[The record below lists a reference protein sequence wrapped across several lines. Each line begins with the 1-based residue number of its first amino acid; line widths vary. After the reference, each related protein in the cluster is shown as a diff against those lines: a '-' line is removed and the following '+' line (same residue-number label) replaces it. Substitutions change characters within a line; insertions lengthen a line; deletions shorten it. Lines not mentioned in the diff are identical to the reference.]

1 MSTNGTT
8 PAAESDAVVLSGG
21 VIFIIIFGATSIFFF
36 SIMTVVCVGEFKEY
50 RSRRRRP
57 SGPIENGNYPRQ
69 PPPLTVPPV
78 TNPTVAGANYPRQP
92 PDSGADNHHDN
103 ISTVK
108 PVEETVAS
116 GQSDAENKSVIV
128 SKEGK
133 EGSSTNGDI
142 IVLHQ
147 TPRKKHSQLKPL
159 ELTKPGTQSSNPET
173 IFSPRPIT
181 DDGVTTVAFIQPTP
195 PLPSISSNISQSDVT
210 PVVSS

>member
-8 PAAESDAVVLSGG
+8 PAPESDGVVLSGG

-50 RSRRRRP
+50 RSRRKRP

-92 PDSGADNHHDN
+92 PDPGADNSHDN
-103 ISTVK
+103 NSTAK
-108 PVEETVAS
+108 LVEDTTSSE
-116 GQSDAENKSVIV
+116 QMDAVNKSVIV
-128 SKEGK
+128 DDEGREESK
-133 EGSSTNGDI
+133 TNGNTVI
-142 IVLHQ
+142 LHQ
-147 TPRKKHSQLKPL
+147 TPTKKNTQLKPL
-159 ELTKPGTQSSNPET
+159 EFAKPGTQNTNPEI
-173 IFSPRPIT
+173 IFSPRP
-181 DDGVTTVAFIQPTP
+181 TTNDMTTAAFIQPTP

>member
-57 SGPIENGNYPRQ
+57 SGPVENGNYPRQ

-78 TNPTVAGANYPRQP
+78 TNPTVQGANYPRQP
-92 PDSGADNHHDN
+92 GSGADNRSDN
-103 ISTVK
+103 NSVGR
-108 PVEETVAS
+108 PVEEIVTSNQPNAV
-116 GQSDAENKSVIV
+116 NKSVIV
-128 SKEGK
+128 SEEGNQ
-133 EGSSTNGDI
+133 GTSTNGDI
-142 IVLHQ
+142 VVLHE
-147 TPRKKHSQLKPL
+147 TPKKKHTQLKPL
-159 ELTKPGTQSSNPET
+159 ELAKPGTDNTNPET
-173 IFSPRPIT
+173 IFSPRPT
-181 DDGVTTVAFIQPTP
+181 TMDGLSTVAFIQPTP